1 MELPYLLPPERTVL
15 VVGGTRGIGKA
26 TAEAF
31 AATGARVATIGSAD
45 ADVREEAALAA
56 AIDRAVDALGGRLDI
71 AVNAAGV
78 FDAAP
83 VHALDEETW
92 DTVIDINLKGTWLA
106 LKHELRHMRP
116 RKAGTIV
123 NVASNLGA
131 HATRPG
137 IAAYAASKAGVTALT
152 RTAALEAIADGIR
165 INAVS
170 PGPIRTPMS
179 RRPGE
184 TDAARDTRVAAT
196 LPIGR
201 IGEPAEVAAA
211 ILWLASPASSFAV
224 GHDVVLDGG
233 FAAA

>member
-1 MELPYLLPPERTVL
+1 MELPYFTGRGVL
-15 VVGGTRGIGKA
+15 VVGGTRGIGRA
-26 TAEAF
+26 TADAF
-31 AATGARVATIGSAD
+31 AAAGARVAVIGSAD
-45 ADVREEAALAA
+45 ADVRDEAQLAV
-56 AIDRAVDALGGRLDI
+56 AVDDAVTALGGRLDV

-78 FDAAP
+78 FGAGS
-83 VHALDEETW
+83 VHELDEATW
-92 DTVIDINLKGTWLA
+92 DRVIDINLKGTWLA
-106 LKHELRHMRP
+106 MKHELRHMRP
-116 RKAGTIV
+116 HRAGTIV
-123 NVASNLGA
+123 NIASNLGA

-137 IAAYAASKAGVTALT
+137 IAPYAASKAGVSALT

-170 PGPIRTPMS
+170 PGPVRTPMS
-179 RRPGE
+179 LRPGE
-184 TDAARDTRVAAT
+184 TDPQRDARIAAS

-201 IGEPAEVAAA
+201 IGEPAEIADA